1 VGRRLWQGAIVACI
15 FCTAAPAANA
25 DPIEIGHIPEC
36 TEVVP
41 ASVAPPSSERRAL
54 VARVLLDGVDA
65 TQAAGFTAQAARAYD
80 GVGIDFVVDAYEPV
94 SLSGDD
100 AQGLIDQSKTHFG
113 GARPAGVDVV
123 YTLTGKDIQ
132 AGGQTAVA
140 GLADCI
146 GGVAFPDRA
155 FAVGEVMNPDGI
167 DFGLGTFTSN
177 LTAKVFAHEVGH
189 LMGAH
194 HHYANCAE
202 GIPSDPDEIGTPCT
216 LMFNDVGL
224 VSLVFSTVNN
234 LVVRGHSESYTG

>member
-1 VGRRLWQGAIVACI
+1 MGRRLWQGAIVACI
-15 FCTAAPAANA
+15 SCIAAPTASAE
-25 DPIEIGHIPEC
+25 PIEIGHIPEC

-41 ASVAPPSSERRAL
+41 AAIAPPSSERRTL
-54 VARVLLDGVDA
+54 VARVLLDGVDGAQA
-65 TQAAGFTAQAARAYD
+65 TGFTTQAARAYD

-100 AQGLIDQSKTHFG
+100 AQRLIDQSKAHFG
-113 GARPAGVDVV
+113 GTRPAGTDVV
-123 YTLTGKDIQ
+123 YTLTSKDIQ
-132 AGGQTAVA
+132 ASGQSAVA

-155 FAVGEVMNPDGI
+155 FAVGEVLDPDAF
-167 DFGLGTFTSN
+167 DLGVATFTAN

-202 GIPSDPDEIGTPCT
+202 GIPSDPNEVGTPCT
-216 LMFNDVGL
+216 LMFNDVSL
-224 VSLVFSTVNN
+224 TSLVFSSVNS
-234 LVVRGHSESYTG
+234 LVVRGHTEAYTD

>member
-1 VGRRLWQGAIVACI
+1 MCI
-15 FCTAAPAANA
+15 FCMAAPSASA

-36 TEVVP
+36 TELVP
-41 ASVAPPSSERRAL
+41 AAIAPPSSERRAL

-65 TQAAGFTAQAARAYD
+65 TQAAGYTAQAARAYD

-100 AQGLIDQSKTHFG
+100 AAALIEQSKAHFG
-113 GARPAGVDVV
+113 GVRPPGTDLV
-123 YTLTGKDIQ
+123 YTLTSKDIQ

-155 FAVGEVMNPDGI
+155 FAVGEVLTPDAV
-167 DFGLGTFTSN
+167 DLGVATFTSN
-177 LTAKVFAHEVGH
+177 LTAKVFAHEVAH
-189 LMGAH
+189 LMGGH

-202 GIPSDPDEIGTPCT
+202 GIPSDPNEVGTPCT

-224 VSLVFSTVNN
+224 VSLAFSTVNGV
-234 LVVRGHSESYTG
+234 VVRGHSEAFTG